1 MISHRICFTLTKKI
15 VGKSLEVTPDYINV
29 DGFVIPRSQALA
41 ILNNSVVI
49 YQDKVILDKEV
60 SGTCDDKF
68 GFSYVLESGSTIT
81 PLSNSFLEM
90 VSVTVP
96 DIQPETVEVAE
107 VEEGK
112 DTPAP
117 IVEAAP
123 KKRGRKPKATT
134 TASQVVEEAPA
145 KEEVPEFVEEDQEDD
160 ELENLKVE
168 DDESEEGEDEVIE
181 DIELEEEDSDEEEL
195 AEEPEEPEEPEE
207 DEVDAD
213 AEESSELEEF
223 EDGEDEDT
231 EDSSEDEDELEDEIF
246 QLDDE

>member
-90 VSVTVP
+90 VSLTVP
-96 DIQPETVEVAE
+96 DIQPETVEVTE
-107 VEEGK
+107 MQEGK
-112 DTPAP
+112 DAPAP
-117 IVEAAP
+117 IAEVAP
-123 KKRGRKPKATT
+123 KKRGRKPKAATT
-134 TASQVVEEAPA
+134 TSQAV
-145 KEEVPEFVEEDQEDD
+145 EEVPVKEEEEDPELVEEDD

-168 DDESEEGEDEVIE
+168 DDESEEGEDEIIE
-181 DIELEEEDSDEEEL
+181 DIEEVDDSDEEEDPEL
-195 AEEPEEPEEPEE
+195 VEEDQE

-231 EDSSEDEDELEDEIF
+231 EDSLEDEDELEDEIF

>member
-15 VGKSLEVTPDYINV
+15 VGKSLEVTSDYINV

-96 DIQPETVEVAE
+96 DTQETVEVAE
-107 VEEGK
+107 MEEGK
-112 DTPAP
+112 DAPAP
-117 IVEAAP
+117 IAEVAP
-123 KKRGRKPKATT
+123 KKRGRKPKTTT
-134 TASQVVEEAPA
+134 TASQAVEEAPV

-195 AEEPEEPEEPEE
+195 AEEPEEAEE

-231 EDSSEDEDELEDEIF
+231 EDSLEDEDELEDEIF

>member
-96 DIQPETVEVAE
+96 DTQETVEVAE

-134 TASQVVEEAPA
+134 AASQVVEEAPA

-195 AEEPEEPEEPEE
+195 AEEPEEAEE

-223 EDGEDEDT
+223 EDGEEEDT

>member
-96 DIQPETVEVAE
+96 DTQETVEVAE

-123 KKRGRKPKATT
+123 KKRGRKPKAT

-195 AEEPEEPEEPEE
+195 AEEPEEPEE

>member
-90 VSVTVP
+90 VSLTVP
-96 DIQPETVEVAE
+96 DIQPETVEVTE
-107 VEEGK
+107 MQEGK
-112 DTPAP
+112 DAPAP
-117 IVEAAP
+117 IAEVAP
-123 KKRGRKPKATT
+123 KKRGRKPKAATT
-134 TASQVVEEAPA
+134 TSQAV
-145 KEEVPEFVEEDQEDD
+145 EEVPVKEEEEDPELVEEDQ
-160 ELENLKVE
+160 
-168 DDESEEGEDEVIE
+168 
-181 DIELEEEDSDEEEL
+181 
-195 AEEPEEPEEPEE
+195 E

-231 EDSSEDEDELEDEIF
+231 EDSLEDEDELEDEIF

>member
-96 DIQPETVEVAE
+96 DTQETVEVAE
-107 VEEGK
+107 MEEGK
-112 DTPAP
+112 DAPAP
-117 IVEAAP
+117 IAEVAP
-123 KKRGRKPKATT
+123 KKRGRKPKTT
-134 TASQVVEEAPA
+134 TIASQAVEEAPV

-195 AEEPEEPEEPEE
+195 AEEPEEAEE

>member
-96 DIQPETVEVAE
+96 DTQETVEVAE
-107 VEEGK
+107 MEEGK
-112 DTPAP
+112 DAPAP
-117 IVEAAP
+117 IAEVAP

-195 AEEPEEPEEPEE
+195 AEEPEEPEE

>member
-15 VGKSLEVTPDYINV
+15 VGKSLEVTSDYINV

-90 VSVTVP
+90 VSLTVP
-96 DIQPETVEVAE
+96 DIQPETVEVTE
-107 VEEGK
+107 MQEGK
-112 DTPAP
+112 DAPAP
-117 IVEAAP
+117 IAEVAP
-123 KKRGRKPKATT
+123 KKRGRKPKAATT
-134 TASQVVEEAPA
+134 TSQAV
-145 KEEVPEFVEEDQEDD
+145 EEVPVKEEEEDPELVEEDQEDEVD
-160 ELENLKVE
+160 ALENLKVE
-168 DDESEEGEDEVIE
+168 DDESEEGEDEIIE
-181 DIELEEEDSDEEEL
+181 DIEEVDDSDEEEDPEL
-195 AEEPEEPEEPEE
+195 VEEDQE

-231 EDSSEDEDELEDEIF
+231 EDSLEDEDELEDEIF

>member
-96 DIQPETVEVAE
+96 DTQETVEVAE
-107 VEEGK
+107 MEEGR
-112 DTPAP
+112 DVPAP
-117 IVEAAP
+117 IAEVAP

-134 TASQVVEEAPA
+134 TASQAVEEAPV

>member
-107 VEEGK
+107 MEEGR
-112 DTPAP
+112 DVPAP
-117 IVEAAP
+117 IAEVAP

-134 TASQVVEEAPA
+134 TASQAVEEAPV

-181 DIELEEEDSDEEEL
+181 DTELEEEDSDEEEL
-195 AEEPEEPEEPEE
+195 AEESEEAEE

>member
-96 DIQPETVEVAE
+96 DTQETVEVAE

-145 KEEVPEFVEEDQEDD
+145 KEKVPEFVEEDQEDD

-195 AEEPEEPEEPEE
+195 AEEPEEAEE

-246 QLDDE
+246 QLDDK

>member
-96 DIQPETVEVAE
+96 DTQETVEVAE

-195 AEEPEEPEEPEE
+195 AEEPEE

>member
-96 DIQPETVEVAE
+96 DTQETVEVAE

-134 TASQVVEEAPA
+134 AASQVVEEAPA

-195 AEEPEEPEEPEE
+195 AEEPEEPEE

>member
-15 VGKSLEVTPDYINV
+15 VGKSLEVTSDYINV

-90 VSVTVP
+90 VSLTVP
-96 DIQPETVEVAE
+96 DIQPETVEVTE
-107 VEEGK
+107 MQEGK
-112 DTPAP
+112 DAPAP
-117 IVEAAP
+117 IAEVAP
-123 KKRGRKPKATT
+123 KKRGRKPKAATT
-134 TASQVVEEAPA
+134 TSQAV
-145 KEEVPEFVEEDQEDD
+145 EEVPVKEEEEDPELVEEDQ
-160 ELENLKVE
+160 
-168 DDESEEGEDEVIE
+168 
-181 DIELEEEDSDEEEL
+181 
-195 AEEPEEPEEPEE
+195 E

-231 EDSSEDEDELEDEIF
+231 EDSLEDEDELEDEIF

>member
-107 VEEGK
+107 MEEGR
-112 DTPAP
+112 DVPAP
-117 IVEAAP
+117 IAEVAP

-134 TASQVVEEAPA
+134 TASQGVEEAPV

-181 DIELEEEDSDEEEL
+181 DIELEDEDSDEEEL
-195 AEEPEEPEEPEE
+195 AEEPEE

>member
-90 VSVTVP
+90 VSLTVP
-96 DIQPETVEVAE
+96 DIQPETVEVTE
-107 VEEGK
+107 MQEGK
-112 DTPAP
+112 DAPAP
-117 IVEAAP
+117 IAEVAP
-123 KKRGRKPKATT
+123 KKRGRKPKAATT
-134 TASQVVEEAPA
+134 TSQAV
-145 KEEVPEFVEEDQEDD
+145 EEVPVKEEEEDPELVEEDD

-168 DDESEEGEDEVIE
+168 DDESEEGEDEIIE
-181 DIELEEEDSDEEEL
+181 DIEEVDDSDEEEDPEL
-195 AEEPEEPEEPEE
+195 VEEDQE

-213 AEESSELEEF
+213 TEESSELEEF

-231 EDSSEDEDELEDEIF
+231 EDSLEDEDELEDEIF